1 MRGVAVA
8 PQSALLVWLFLVRV
22 GAWHT
27 ATGTRRTLSD
37 QFDGRQDVLRRDDPA
52 IQKPTFVRT
61 RPATVPVS
69 VVTSAVCG

>member
-37 QFDGRQDVLRRDDPA
+37 QFDGRQDVLRRD
-52 IQKPTFVRT
+52 
-61 RPATVPVS
+61 
-69 VVTSAVCG
+69 